1 MYVIAA
7 ATPTSFGD
15 PSLVDETL
23 HPLDPDRIRPG
34 DVVAYD
40 KRLQLFKLVECKL
53 GSQSTAI
60 GKTFGQIA
68 AYCAV
73 LSTRGRDFVEAFN
86 EKVHLPFS
94 QLLEATHNAKRIQVA
109 FYVALTHDVCKQ
121 QIELIRAVKGLLP
134 LVGIIRVKPDGKCRE
149 SLWHKGKRD
158 SRLAKATPT
167 VIKISQNGN

>member
-1 MYVIAA
+1 MTAA
-7 ATPTSFGD
+7 LRNESQMAQAVARHVANSAREIRVGD
-15 PSLVDETL
+15 CVF
-23 HPLDPDRIRPG
+23 
-34 DVVAYD
+34 DVVGYD

-53 GSQSTAI
+53 GSQSTTI

-109 FYVALTHDVCKQ
+109 FYVALTHDACKQ

-134 LVGIIRVKPDGKCRE
+134 IVGIIRVRPDGRCKAFLRR
-149 SLWHKGKRD
+149 KGQKD
-158 SRLAKATPT
+158 WDLAKATPA
-167 VIKISQNGN
+167 VIKISQIGD

>member
-1 MYVIAA
+1 MTAA
-7 ATPTSFGD
+7 VRNESQMAQAVAQHVANSAREVRVGD
-15 PSLVDETL
+15 CVF
-23 HPLDPDRIRPG
+23 
-34 DVVAYD
+34 DVVGYD

-53 GSQSTAI
+53 GSQSTTI

-94 QLLEATHNAKRIQVA
+94 QLMEATNNAKRIQVA
-109 FYVALTHDVCKQ
+109 FYVALTHDACKQ
-121 QIELIRAVKGLLP
+121 QIELIRAVKDLLP
-134 LVGIIRVKPDGKCRE
+134 LVGIIRVKLNGQCKDYVWNGGKD
-149 SLWHKGKRD
+149 WK
-158 SRLAKATPT
+158 LAKAIPT